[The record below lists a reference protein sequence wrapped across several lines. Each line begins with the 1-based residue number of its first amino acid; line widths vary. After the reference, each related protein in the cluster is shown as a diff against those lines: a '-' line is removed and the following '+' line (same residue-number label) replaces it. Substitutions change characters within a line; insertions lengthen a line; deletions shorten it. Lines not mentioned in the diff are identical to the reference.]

1 MQHVIIGI
9 YDPNAEEYVR
19 GVPYL
24 YNGTSWEKIL
34 PKVYSSGAWKD
45 IGGAGEF
52 FYKFL
57 EPDNDWYNEMLIRRR
72 NYYRWL
78 DNDEKVIYTT
88 DNHITTGSPAHARFI
103 FKHTEEQAALQD
115 INSNNL
121 LDSNSRQ
128 LYSLEEA

>member
-1 MQHVIIGI
+1 MQHAIIGI
-9 YDPNAEEYVR
+9 YDPNTGEYVR

-34 PKVYSSGAWKD
+34 PKVYSNNAWKD

-72 NYYRWL
+72 NYDKWL
-78 DNDEKVIYTT
+78 DKNEQVIYTT
-88 DNHITTGSPAHARFI
+88 DNCVTTGSSARARFI
-103 FKHTEEQAALQD
+103 LKRTEE
-115 INSNNL
+115 
-121 LDSNSRQ
+121 
-128 LYSLEEA
+128 